1 MFGLRSLTR
10 RLFDRHLHLMMGLA
24 FVFLVVPAASAQAQ
38 DINGDGRVDAVFTQ
52 KQRYNQVCFG
62 NGSGAFTNCVDL
74 IGAGQY
80 TLSNQINT
88 TDAALVDFD
97 EDGDLD
103 IALAMEGHSNVV
115 CYNAGGGDFNSG
127 WGCIPT
133 TGFNGF
139 PYNAQEVVAAD
150 IDADGHQDLIYANGG
165 NAGLPLS
172 QPNVLCWG
180 FGSLGVACYEFGT
193 DAPSTGLAVGDFDGD
208 GDKDVI
214 VSNRGAA
221 NEVCLF
227 NGRLQNGVNFDCRP
241 MPASVYDEYS
251 YINGTWVLQTKTVNP
266 IPPTLSN
273 AVAVGRIDYGGTGQ
287 DALLDVAFANDGT
300 NVVCL
305 GNGNWTGTN
314 VGFTCREMPE
324 ATSYGATTATAR
336 SMDVVIGEV
345 SPSWAGEE
353 ILFANAEVGNVMC
366 TRGVQCLFAFHPN
379 LPAHQVWWAAGN
391 QYQMSSNEPDHQPA
405 TGIAIRDIN
414 FLQAGTSGRY
424 PIDVVVATVGTSRS
438 FMRADCC
445 TTSSFVTANDTLNP
459 TSVTLSGG
467 TVGAPVDGP
476 PSFFGANNVTVE
488 ATGPSGAV
496 ATFTVTAID
505 NEDGAR
511 PVSCSPASGS
521 TFGLGNT
528 TVTCSSS
535 DTTNHT
541 GTTTL
546 MVTVRDTTGPVI
558 TVPGN
563 LVLTAPAGQVTGA
576 AAFTVTAHDAVD
588 GVITSVTCFDENSN
602 YIAPGQQ
609 ISSGVR
615 NLTCSA
621 YDSRKNSGQA
631 SFSITMF
638 TDIDN
643 DGTLDNVDTD
653 DDGDGIVD
661 TIDTTSTVSSSAYE
675 FSASNTGT
683 VTRNGW
689 TVTIAPTTAG
699 SYSLR
704 ASLSGAGTA
713 PAVITASC
721 GGVSKQL
728 RLDATGETIEWRC
741 EAQAPS
747 LLPRTLAVKFI
758 SGTPE
763 FWKMACGLDYPG
775 PGACGYIKITGAV
788 NNAVSAGSPVTADP
802 SNTEPIEVTI
812 YNSAGTAIGSIT
824 LQPGEAVDVQEVAD
838 PNGGANLLQLE
849 LINGGTDGQ
858 VTVTLFNQPQTLQM
872 GNGPATFSTV
882 QTVFASGTAAVTAW
896 DPIFPT
902 FAYPYW
908 PSLCTAAPAVGLNAN
923 WVNPHAA
930 FSFPLGSHPWEDDPP
945 YNFSANWIN
954 AWSTL
959 NSKGPGGHSWTKY
972 STAVTGEGEFVVQ
985 FLADNCSWIYLDG
998 QLVGVQDNNWQ
1009 TNGTGRYPVTLT
1021 GSGPHTLSFIIL
1033 DGGGAAGG
1041 KFRLE
1046 TRQSFIDNGG
1056 DPDDLP
1062 EKAPST
1068 TTVTFGDGPFIYT
1081 GSPFVATSSV
1091 SPDGTANIV
1100 YSGDCVN
1107 AGNTCT
1113 ATATFEGSATHF
1125 ASTATTTIT
1134 IAPAPTTTSVSFGAP
1149 SFIYSGATIEATASA
1164 GATIV
1169 YSGSC
1174 TNVGT
1179 CTATA
1184 TTAGDANH
1192 IGSSAVAS
1200 AAIIPAPTTTT
1211 VSFGAGPFIY
1221 NGSAFTATASSSF
1234 GTPAIVYTGS
1244 CTNVGTCTA
1253 TATNPGD
1260 ANHEASSATATA
1272 EITKAPTT
1280 TTVSFGAGPF
1290 VYNGSA
1296 FTAAASSSF
1305 GTPAVAYS
1313 GDCTNAG
1320 SSCTATATYAGD
1332 TNHTGSSASASIT
1345 TDRAVATVTA
1355 TPYVVEYDGQPH
1367 SATFTIAGVNGETG
1381 AAVGAVTHNT
1391 THTNVGTYND
1401 SWSFAGANYVS
1412 IGATPI
1418 TNRIKDTTSPVIGSI
1433 SNNAPSLWPPNHK
1446 MVAVTVT
1453 ASASDLAGVT
1463 SLKIINVTSSEP
1475 DNGLGDGDTAGD
1487 IVITGAMTV
1496 NLRAERSG
1504 KGNGRTYTI
1513 TVEARD
1519 AAGNATTRTTT
1530 VVVPNSQGK

>member
-1 MFGLRSLTR
+1 
-10 RLFDRHLHLMMGLA
+10 
-24 FVFLVVPAASAQAQ
+24 
-38 DINGDGRVDAVFTQ
+38 
-52 KQRYNQVCFG
+52 
-62 NGSGAFTNCVDL
+62 
-74 IGAGQY
+74 
-80 TLSNQINT
+80 
-88 TDAALVDFD
+88 
-97 EDGDLD
+97 
-103 IALAMEGHSNVV
+103 MEGHSSVV
-115 CYNAGGGDFNSG
+115 CYNDGGGDFNSG
-127 WGCIPT
+127 LGCVST
-133 TGFNGF
+133 YGFNSY
-139 PYNAQEVVAAD
+139 PYNAQEVVATD
-150 IDADGHQDLIYANGG
+150 LDGDGHQDLLYANGG
-165 NAGLPLS
+165 NAGLPLN
-172 QPNVLCWG
+172 QPNLVCFG
-180 FGSLGVACYEFGT
+180 FSSAGVACYEFGT
-193 DAPSTGLAVGDFDGD
+193 DAPSTGMAVGDFDND

-227 NGRLQNGVNFDCRP
+227 NGRGQFGVNFDCRP
-241 MPASVYDEYS
+241 MPAAVFDEYVQ
-251 YINGTWVLQTKTVNP
+251 INGTWVMQTKTVNP

-273 AVAVGRIDYGGTGQ
+273 AVAVGKIAYGGVTP
-287 DALLDVAFANDGT
+287 DAHLDVAFADDGT
-300 NVVCL
+300 NLVCL
-305 GNGNWTGTN
+305 GTGDWTGTN
-314 VGFTCREMPE
+314 VGFSCRQLPE
-324 ATSYGATTATAR
+324 TTTYGANSATAR
-336 SMDVVIGEV
+336 SVDVAIGEV
-345 SPSWAGEE
+345 SPSFIGDE
-353 ILFANAEVGNVMC
+353 IVFANAEVGNVMC
-366 TRGVQCLFAFHPN
+366 NRGVQCLFAFHPT

-391 QYQMSSNEPDHQPA
+391 QYVTSTQEPDHQPA
-405 TGIAIRDIN
+405 TGIAIREIN

-424 PIDVVVATVGTSRS
+424 PNDVVVATQGTSRS

-445 TTSSFVTANDTLNP
+445 TTSSFVTANATLNP
-459 TSVTLSGG
+459 TSVTLSDG

-488 ATGPSGAV
+488 ASGPNGAV
-496 ATFTVTAID
+496 ATFTVTALD

-528 TVTCSSS
+528 TVTCTSQ
-535 DTTNHT
+535 DTTGHSAS
-541 GTTTL
+541 TTL
-546 MVTVRDTTGPVI
+546 LVTVNDTTGPVI

-576 AAFTVTAHDAVD
+576 AAFTVSANDAVD
-588 GVITSVTCFDENSN
+588 GAIASVTCFDENNN
-602 YIAPGQQ
+602 YVAPGQQ

-631 SFSITMF
+631 SFSITMH

-653 DDGDGIVD
+653 DDGDGIADTVD
-661 TIDTTSTVSSSAYE
+661 ATSTASSSAYA
-675 FSASNTGT
+675 FSAANTGT

-704 ASLSGAGTA
+704 ASLSGTGTA
-713 PAVITASC
+713 PAVITTSC
-721 GGVSKQL
+721 DGVSKQL
-728 RLDATGETIEWRC
+728 RLDASGESIEWRC

-802 SNTEPIEVTI
+802 SNTEAIEVTI

-824 LQPGEAVDVQEVAD
+824 LEPGEAVDVQEVAD

-896 DPIFPT
+896 DPIFPAS
-902 FAYPYW
+902 AYPNW
-908 PSLCTAAPAVGLNAN
+908 QSLCTAAPAVGPNAN

-972 STAVTGEGEFVVQ
+972 STEVTGEGEFVVQ
-985 FLADNCSWIYLDG
+985 FLADNCSWIYMDN
-998 QLVGVQDNNWQ
+998 QLIGVQDDNWS

-1021 GSGPHTLSFIIL
+1021 GPGPHTLSFIIL

-1056 DPDDLP
+1056 DPDGLP

-1068 TTVTFGDGPFIYT
+1068 TTVSFGDGPFIYT
-1081 GSPFVATSSV
+1081 GSPFIATASV
-1091 SPDGTANIV
+1091 SPDGTATIV

-1107 AGNTCT
+1107 AGSTCT

-1125 ASTATTTIT
+1125 ASTATSTIT
-1134 IAPAPTTTSVSFGAP
+1134 IVPAPTTTTVSFGAP
-1149 SFIYSGATIEATASA
+1149 SFLYTGATIEATASA

-1192 IGSSAVAS
+1192 IGSSAVVS
-1200 AAIIPAPTTTT
+1200 ADIIPAPTTTT
-1211 VSFGAGPFIY
+1211 VSFGAGPFVY

-1234 GTPAIVYTGS
+1234 GTPAIVYTGDCTNAGTCTATATYDGDGNHTGSSATASITIDKAPTTTTVSFAAPSFVYTGSAIEATASAGASIVYTGS
-1244 CTNVGTCTA
+1244 CTNAGTCTA
-1253 TATNPGD
+1253 TATNAGD
-1260 ANHEASSATATA
+1260 ANHEGSSATATA

-1296 FTAAASSSF
+1296 FTATASTSPV
-1305 GTPAVAYS
+1305 GTATVVYT

-1332 TNHTGSSASASIT
+1332 ANHLGSSSTASIT
-1345 TDRAVATVTA
+1345 IARAVATVTA
-1355 TPYVVEYDGQPH
+1355 SPYDVEYDGQPH
-1367 SATFTIAGVNGETG
+1367 AATFTITGVNGETG

-1401 SWSFAGANYVS
+1401 QWSFAGANYVS
-1412 IGATPI
+1412 IGATAI
-1418 TNRIKDTTSPVIGSI
+1418 TNRIKDTTAPVVGSI

-1530 VVVPNSQGK
+1530 VVVPHSQGGKK